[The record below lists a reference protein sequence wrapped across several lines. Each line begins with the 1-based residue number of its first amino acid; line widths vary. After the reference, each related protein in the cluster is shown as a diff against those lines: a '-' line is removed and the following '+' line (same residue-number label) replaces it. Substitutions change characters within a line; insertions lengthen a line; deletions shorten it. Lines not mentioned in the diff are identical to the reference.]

1 LTIADQV
8 AILSG
13 KFAASAIRLLGAG
26 LGSNFPGRIARKVAP
41 NVLGDLC
48 RKARQGIIAVT
59 GTNGK
64 STTSGLLS
72 SILKAAGLELVHN
85 TQGANL
91 VPGIT
96 ACLINA
102 ASWDGR
108 LDIDYCLFEIDEAAL
123 PLVAREVK
131 IGTIVVTNL
140 FRDQLDRFGE
150 LDTTSRLIDQGIA
163 INTSLSVLNADDPNV
178 SQLAP
183 NSIRLFFGIES
194 LIEKKIEKK
203 TGSAE
208 IQDTNKSAN
217 AELAYCHKCG
227 EEVTYSKFYYGQ
239 LGLWKC
245 SRCPHGR
252 PKPDVWAE
260 NVDLYPEYSEFQA
273 HVEGSV
279 FDVHVPL
286 PGLFNVYNA
295 LAALATATTLSIS
308 HQAIRDGLKT
318 YKTLFGRSEKVT
330 IQGKQVLIQLI
341 KNPAGASQAVS
352 SVVSDPKA
360 LVLIAINDNLA
371 DGRDISWLWDA
382 DFEQLS
388 TANRQ
393 IIVSGSRAE
402 DMAVRMKYAGCA
414 SENIVCVPKLN
425 KALDEALSRLS
436 DGQTLRLLPTYT
448 CLLELQKLLKTRGVS
463 LSGT

>member
-1 LTIADQV
+1 
-8 AILSG
+8 
-13 KFAASAIRLLGAG
+13 
-26 LGSNFPGRIARKVAP
+26 
-41 NVLGDLC
+41 
-48 RKARQGIIAVT
+48 
-59 GTNGK
+59 
-64 STTSGLLS
+64 
-72 SILKAAGLELVHN
+72 
-85 TQGANL
+85 
-91 VPGIT
+91 
-96 ACLINA
+96 
-102 ASWDGR
+102 
-108 LDIDYCLFEIDEAAL
+108 
-123 PLVAREVK
+123 
-131 IGTIVVTNL
+131 
-140 FRDQLDRFGE
+140 
-150 LDTTSRLIDQGIA
+150 
-163 INTSLSVLNADDPNV
+163 
-178 SQLAP
+178 
-183 NSIRLFFGIES
+183 
-194 LIEKKIEKK
+194 
-203 TGSAE
+203 
-208 IQDTNKSAN
+208 
-217 AELAYCHKCG
+217 
-227 EEVTYSKFYYGQ
+227 
-239 LGLWKC
+239 
-245 SRCPHGR
+245 
-252 PKPDVWAE
+252 
-260 NVDLYPEYSEFQA
+260 VDLYPEYSEFQA